1 MQRNNVHISS
11 ECFLLPNVFSFAF
24 AVPVLPKLQQVFLV
38 VGISRREATASSG
51 DGFASEP
58 LYLCTPDK
66 TLLTRELLI
75 RSAPKDWPDCV
86 LFPSWA
92 EGESS
97 CASMRGLGRLGSA
110 RGSVSGPCQNQSGLR
125 GEICSPEVT

>member
-1 MQRNNVHISS
+1 MFSTS
-11 ECFLLPNVFSFAF
+11 KYLSFAF

-75 RSAPKDWPDCV
+75 RSAPRDWPDCV

-92 EGESS
+92 ERESS
-97 CASMRGLGRLGSA
+97 CASMRGLGGLGSA

-125 GEICSPEVT
+125 DKICSPEVT

>member
-1 MQRNNVHISS
+1 MFSTS
-11 ECFLLPNVFSFAF
+11 KYLSFAF

-92 EGESS
+92 EREAS
-97 CASMRGLGRLGSA
+97 CASMRGIGRSGSA

>member
-1 MQRNNVHISS
+1 MFSTS
-11 ECFLLPNVFSFAF
+11 KYLSFAF

-110 RGSVSGPCQNQSGLR
+110 RGLVSGPCQNQSGLR

>member
-1 MQRNNVHISS
+1 MQQNNVHISS
-11 ECFLLPNVFSFAF
+11 ECFLLPNILSFAF

-75 RSAPKDWPDCV
+75 RSAPKDWMDCV

-92 EGESS
+92 EGEAS
-97 CASMRGLGRLGSA
+97 CANMRGIGRLGSA